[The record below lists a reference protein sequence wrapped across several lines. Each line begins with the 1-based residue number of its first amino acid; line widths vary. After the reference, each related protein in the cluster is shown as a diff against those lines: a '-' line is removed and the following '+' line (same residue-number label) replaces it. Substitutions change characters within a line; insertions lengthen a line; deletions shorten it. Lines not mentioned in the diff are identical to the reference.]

1 GLSNV
6 AEEVGVTVG
15 LKHKKINGSNS
26 RMIIQ
31 PRVLFPHLKTI
42 LLGFLSSGGRQG
54 RGRLDRKG
62 AAALREGVEVGWFGT
77 GEEKGGKGR
86 GGR

>member
-15 LKHKKINGSNS
+15 LKHKKINVSNS
-26 RMIIQ
+26 R
-31 PRVLFPHLKTI
+31 
-42 LLGFLSSGGRQG
+42 G

-62 AAALREGVEVGWFGT
+62 AAASREGVEVGWFGA

-86 GGR
+86 GGRQGQVGRGRGPGEGAVRD